1 MVVLMVLA
9 AALSLIATIFVA
21 GAAGYV
27 AVASHLRHANYVLVP
42 VRDRG
47 SGRRADRLHVRVP
60 RGRPRR
66 PRRQAGRAAGGC
78 DRRRRIRD
86 VHPPRRVRGGH
97 RGARGSRRPTR
108 RGAGPGARARL
119 ARVRR
124 PRDRRPDLRD
134 LPAPQ
139 PRGRATRGHALVDDR
154 RPGRDGARAGR
165 GPLPQVDLPRPAEAD
180 PRPAARGDRRRRADR
195 RVAAPARRSGLH
207 RDGGL
212 LGRRGVRPLGLPR
225 RLHARHAVGAR
236 GRRRLRDRLRADAAD
251 AAARGRRRGRGAAAV
266 RARLGRLRPAAP
278 PSSPS
283 SRTGSSTSGCRSAR
297 RPSGSGTCSGAR
309 PERGASAGRRSRW

>member
-1 MVVLMVLA
+1 MVMVVA

-27 AVASHLRHANYVLVP
+27 AVASRLAARELVLDP
-42 VRDRG
+42 VRDGRCRG
-47 SGRRADRLHVRVP
+47 RAHRLHVRVP

-66 PRRQAGRAAGGC
+66 ARRQARRAAGGR
-78 DRRRRIRD
+78 DRRRRVRD
-86 VHPPRRVRGGH
+86 VHSPRRVRGGH
-97 RGARGSRRPTR
+97 RGARGSRRPAR
-108 RGAGPGARARL
+108 RGTDPGARARL

-134 LPAPQ
+134 LPAARPL
-139 PRGRATRGHALVDDR
+139 GRAARGHALVDDR
-154 RPGRDGARAGR
+154 RPGRDGARPDR
-165 GPLPQVDLPRPAEAD
+165 RPLPQVDLPRPPGED

-195 RVAAPARRSGLH
+195 RVAAPARCRGVH

-225 RLHARHAVGAR
+225 RLRPRHAVGGG

-251 AAARGRRRGRGAAAV
+251 APARRRRRRRGAPAV
-266 RARLGRLRPAAP
+266 RARLGRLQLARRRPRRLRLPGLQPLAAARPGGLRALPPAAA
-278 PSSPS
+278 
-283 SRTGSSTSGCRSAR
+283 SAR
-297 RPSGSGTCSGAR
+297 GRRA
-309 PERGASAGRRSRW
+309 ASAGRRSRW